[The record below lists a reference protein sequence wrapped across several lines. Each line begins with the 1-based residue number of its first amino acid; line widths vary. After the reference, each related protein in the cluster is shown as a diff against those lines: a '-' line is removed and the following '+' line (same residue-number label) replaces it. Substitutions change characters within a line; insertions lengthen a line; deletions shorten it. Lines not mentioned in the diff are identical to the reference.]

1 MSGLAFL
8 LVAEAALLTQTYWV
22 AYTQLRLRKFLDV
35 QQTVLTLIQSVEL
48 RFHKLHPF
56 LLGDLAV
63 LVGIHKEQQL
73 LDLFFSECQFVL
85 RLRSCCLL
93 YDRSP

>member
-8 LVAEAALLTQTYWV
+8 LVAEAALLSQTYWV

-48 RFHKLHPF
+48 RL
-56 LLGDLAV
+56 
-63 LVGIHKEQQL
+63 
-73 LDLFFSECQFVL
+73 
-85 RLRSCCLL
+85 
-93 YDRSP
+93 